1 LASDVPGDIRDM
13 LTILLLVILLVLL
26 FGGGGYYYRGRG
38 RV

>member
-1 LASDVPGDIRDM
+1 LEKARAGDTPDM
-13 LTILLLVILLVLL
+13 LTILLLVLIVVLL